1 VNRLRVGIDDGVI
14 AIPSDI
20 ALAVL
25 ERAEQLTAVEQ
36 RIRAD
41 VAGRLSLQNALEKYG
56 HV

>member
-14 AIPSDI
+14 VSPSDI
-20 ALAVL
+20 ALLVL

-36 RIRAD
+36 PIRAD

>member
-1 VNRLRVGIDDGVI
+1 MNRLRVGIDDGVI
-14 AIPSDI
+14 VSPSDI
-20 ALAVL
+20 ALLVL

-36 RIRAD
+36 PIRAD